1 MKKKFI
7 LILIVFAISFLGG
20 SFANAYNTNKLIR
33 VGISSNDFSK
43 LLYNETNI
51 TSNADFYVVDKQSK
65 KKLLSLKNNEI
76 LNIKYNNQKY
86 ILSSNNKQN
95 VETTNNLLEIKT
107 QHNDGNLQIVGL
119 KRAGIDVSYDGT
131 IELIANKTQINK
143 FAIVNVVP
151 LENYL
156 KSVVPNEMPVR
167 FGLEALKAQSV
178 AARNYVLK
186 PREKFYKEFDVCDS
200 TASQVYY
207 GVSSRKPLSNQAVDE
222 TKGVVA
228 LYKDE
233 LILALYC
240 STIGGYSESYKN
252 AFSVNKPKI
261 KFPSHDI
268 PYLKAKPDNI
278 NVQKLET
285 EGLATWFYTN
295 KIDSFDVDSPYYR
308 WATTWTGNELEDIL
322 KKRILQNINS
332 GFIHPKVEKN
342 FDFGK
347 LKDIK
352 VLERGESGKII
363 SMDIIFDNITFNVKK
378 ELIIRKLFLKNNKM
392 LKSANCVFQSIYN
405 KENLGENSLKNAFY
419 QFEKDEFANNLP
431 VYFDEIKAIGGGFG
445 HGVGLSQ
452 FGAANMAKRGYNYEQ
467 ILKHYYSHI
476 NLGTV
481 PHNLTYADNEYL
493 ASFFT
498 KDKNACIVFENNL
511 SFAKIKAEINNNTI
525 EINLNP
531 AIIRHKE
538 DISKYLLLGEN
549 KIKLTLIKDEKNLNK
564 VSIKTFVEFNCD

>member
-7 LILIVFAISFLGG
+7 LILIAIILNLCIYN
-20 SFANAYNTNKLIR
+20 FANAYNTNKLIR
-33 VGISSNDFSK
+33 VGISSNDFSQ

-51 TSNADFYVVDKQSK
+51 TSNTQFYVIDRGNN
-65 KKLLSLKNNEI
+65 KKLISLKSNEN
-76 LNIKYNNQKY
+76 LNIKYDNGKY
-86 ILSSNNKQN
+86 ILSSN
-95 VETTNNLLEIKT
+95 ENNIESLSSLLEVKT
-107 QHNDGNLQIVGL
+107 QDDCGYLQIVGL
-119 KRAGIDVSYDGT
+119 KRAGVDVLYDGT
-131 IELIANKTQINK
+131 IELVANKTQNGK

-207 GVSSRKPLSNQAVDE
+207 GMSSRKPLSNQAVDE
-222 TKGVVA
+222 TKGIVA

-252 AFSVNKPKI
+252 AFSANKPKI
-261 KFPSHDI
+261 KFPSSDI

-295 KIDSFDVDSPYYR
+295 KIDSYDIDSPYYR
-308 WATTWTGNELEDIL
+308 WETVWTRNELEDIL

-342 FDFGK
+342 FNFGK

-363 SMDIIFDNITFNVKK
+363 SMDIVFDNITFNVKK
-378 ELIIRKLFLKNNKM
+378 ELIIRKLFIKNNQM
-392 LKSANCVFQSIYN
+392 LKSANCVFQFIYN
-405 KENLGENSLKNAFY
+405 KENLDDNNLKTSFY

-431 VYFDEIKAIGGGFG
+431 VYFDEIKVIGGGFG

-452 FGAANMAKRGYNYEQ
+452 FGAANMAKKGYNYEQ
-467 ILKHYYSHI
+467 ILKHYYFNI
-476 NLGTV
+476 NLATQ
-481 PHNLTYADNEYL
+481 PHVLNYKDNEYL
-493 ASFFT
+493 TSFFT
-498 KDKNACIVFENNL
+498 KDKCVFIVLENNL
-511 SFAKIKAEINNNTI
+511 SFAKIKARINNHII

-531 AIIRHKE
+531 TIIKHKE
-538 DISKYLLLGEN
+538 DISKYIKKGEN
-549 KIKLTLIKDEKNLNK
+549 DIKITLNLDDKNLNK
-564 VSIKTFVEFNCD
+564 VNIKTFVEFNND

>member
-7 LILIVFAISFLGG
+7 LLLIAIILNLFICN
-20 SFANAYNTNKLIR
+20 FANAYNTNKLIR

-51 TSNADFYVVDKQSK
+51 TSNTQFYVLDKENNQK
-65 KKLLSLKNNEI
+65 VISLKSNEN
-76 LNIKYNNQKY
+76 LNIKYDNGKY
-86 ILSSNNKQN
+86 ILS
-95 VETTNNLLEIKT
+95 TNEKNTECLSSLLEVKA
-107 QHNDGNLQIVGL
+107 QDADGYLQIIGL
-119 KRAGIDVSYDGT
+119 KRAGIDVLYDGT
-131 IELIANKTQINK
+131 IELIANKTQKNK
-143 FAIVNVVP
+143 FAIVNVVS

-207 GVSSRKPLSNQAVDE
+207 GMSSRKPLSNQAVDE
-222 TKGVVA
+222 TKGIVA

-252 AFSVNKPKI
+252 AFSINKPKI
-261 KFPSHDI
+261 KFPSFDI
-268 PYLKAKPDNI
+268 PYLKAKPDNENI
-278 NVQKLET
+278 QKLET

-295 KIDSFDVDSPYYR
+295 KIDSYDVDSPYYR
-308 WATTWTGNELEDIL
+308 WETTWTRNELEDIL

-363 SMDIIFDNITFNVKK
+363 SMNIVFDNITFNVKK
-378 ELIIRKLFLKNNKM
+378 ELIIRKLFIKNNKM
-392 LKSANCVFQSIYN
+392 LKSANCVFQFIYN
-405 KENLGENSLKNAFY
+405 KENLIENNIKNTFY
-419 QFEKDEFANNLP
+419 QFEKDEFGSNLP
-431 VYFDEIKAIGGGFG
+431 LYFDEVKAIGGGFG

-452 FGAANMAKRGYNYEQ
+452 FGAANMAKNGYNFEQ
-467 ILKHYYSHI
+467 ILKHYYSNI
-476 NLGTV
+476 NLATQ
-481 PHNLTYADNEYL
+481 PAILHYNDNEYL
-493 ASFFT
+493 TSFFT
-498 KDKNACIVFENNL
+498 KNKCAFIVFENNL
-511 SFAKIKAEINNNTI
+511 SFAKIKAEVNNHII

-531 AIIRHKE
+531 TIIKHKE
-538 DISKYLLLGEN
+538 DISKYIKKGEN
-549 KIKLTLIKDEKNLNK
+549 NIKLILNADDKNFNK
-564 VSIKTFVEFNCD
+564 VNIKTFVEFNCD

>member
-7 LILIVFAISFLGG
+7 LLLIAIILNLFICN
-20 SFANAYNTNKLIR
+20 FANAYNTNKLIR

-51 TSNADFYVVDKQSK
+51 TSNTQFYVLDKENNQK
-65 KKLLSLKNNEI
+65 VISLKSNEN
-76 LNIKYNNQKY
+76 LNIKYDNGKY
-86 ILSSNNKQN
+86 ILS
-95 VETTNNLLEIKT
+95 TNEKNTECLSSLLEVKA
-107 QHNDGNLQIVGL
+107 QDADGYLQIIGL
-119 KRAGIDVSYDGT
+119 KRAGIDVLYDGT
-131 IELIANKTQINK
+131 IELIANKTQKNK
-143 FAIVNVVP
+143 FAIVNVVS

-207 GVSSRKPLSNQAVDE
+207 GMSSRKPLSNQAVDE
-222 TKGVVA
+222 TKGIVA

-252 AFSVNKPKI
+252 AFSINKPKI
-261 KFPSHDI
+261 KFPSFDI
-268 PYLKAKPDNI
+268 PYLKAKPDNENI
-278 NVQKLET
+278 QKLET

-295 KIDSFDVDSPYYR
+295 KIDSYDVDSPYYR
-308 WATTWTGNELEDIL
+308 WETTWTRNELEDII

-363 SMDIIFDNITFNVKK
+363 SMNIVFDNIRFYVKK
-378 ELIIRKLFLKNNKM
+378 ELLTRTVFIKNNKM
-392 LKSANCVFQSIYN
+392 LKSANCVFQFIYN
-405 KENLGENSLKNAFY
+405 KENLIENNIKNTFY
-419 QFEKDEFANNLP
+419 QFEKDEFGSNLP
-431 VYFDEIKAIGGGFG
+431 LYFDEVKAIGGGFG

-452 FGAANMAKRGYNYEQ
+452 FGAANMAKNGYNFEQ
-467 ILKHYYSHI
+467 ILKHYYSNI
-476 NLGTV
+476 NLATQ
-481 PHNLTYADNEYL
+481 PSILNYNDNEYL
-493 ASFFT
+493 TSFFT
-498 KDKNACIVFENNL
+498 KNKCAFIVFENNL
-511 SFAKIKAEINNNTI
+511 SFAKIKAEVNNHII

-531 AIIRHKE
+531 TIIKHKE
-538 DISKYLLLGEN
+538 DISKYIKKGEN
-549 KIKLTLIKDEKNLNK
+549 NIKLILNADDKNFNK
-564 VSIKTFVEFNCD
+564 VNIKTFVEFNCD

>member
-7 LILIVFAISFLGG
+7 LLLIAIILNLFICN
-20 SFANAYNTNKLIR
+20 FANAYNTNKLIR

-51 TSNADFYVVDKQSK
+51 TSNTQFYVLDKENNQK
-65 KKLLSLKNNEI
+65 VISLKSNEN
-76 LNIKYNNQKY
+76 LNIKYDNGKY
-86 ILSSNNKQN
+86 ILS
-95 VETTNNLLEIKT
+95 TNEKNTECLSSLLEVKA
-107 QHNDGNLQIVGL
+107 QDADGYLQIIGL
-119 KRAGIDVSYDGT
+119 KRAGIDVLYDGT
-131 IELIANKTQINK
+131 IELIANKTQKNK
-143 FAIVNVVP
+143 FAIVNVVS

-207 GVSSRKPLSNQAVDE
+207 GMSSRKPLSNQAVDE
-222 TKGVVA
+222 TKGIVA

-252 AFSVNKPKI
+252 AFSINKPKI
-261 KFPSHDI
+261 KFPSFDI
-268 PYLKAKPDNI
+268 PYLKAKPDNENI
-278 NVQKLET
+278 QKLET

-295 KIDSFDVDSPYYR
+295 KIDSYDVDSPYYR
-308 WATTWTGNELEDIL
+308 WETTWTHNELEDIL

-363 SMDIIFDNITFNVKK
+363 SMNIVFDNITFNVKK
-378 ELIIRKLFLKNNKM
+378 ELIIRKLFIKNNKM
-392 LKSANCVFQSIYN
+392 LKSANCVFQFIYN
-405 KENLGENSLKNAFY
+405 KENLIENNIKNTFY
-419 QFEKDEFANNLP
+419 QFEKDEFGSNLP
-431 VYFDEIKAIGGGFG
+431 LYFDEVKAIGGGFG

-452 FGAANMAKRGYNYEQ
+452 FGAANMAKNGYNFEQ
-467 ILKHYYSHI
+467 ILKHYYSNI
-476 NLGTV
+476 NLATQ
-481 PHNLTYADNEYL
+481 PSILNYNDNEYL
-493 ASFFT
+493 TSFFT
-498 KDKNACIVFENNL
+498 KNKCAFIVFENNL
-511 SFAKIKAEINNNTI
+511 SFAKIKAEVNNHII

-531 AIIRHKE
+531 TIIKHKE
-538 DISKYLLLGEN
+538 DISKYIKKGEN
-549 KIKLTLIKDEKNLNK
+549 NIKLILNADDKNFNK
-564 VSIKTFVEFNCD
+564 VNIKTFVEFNCD

>member
-7 LILIVFAISFLGG
+7 LLLIAIILNLFICN
-20 SFANAYNTNKLIR
+20 FANAYNTNKLIR

-51 TSNADFYVVDKQSK
+51 TSNTQFYVLDKENNQK
-65 KKLLSLKNNEI
+65 VISLKSNEN
-76 LNIKYNNQKY
+76 LNIKYDNGKY
-86 ILSSNNKQN
+86 ILS
-95 VETTNNLLEIKT
+95 TNEKNTECLSSLLEVKA
-107 QHNDGNLQIVGL
+107 QDADGYLQIIGL
-119 KRAGIDVSYDGT
+119 KRAGIDVLYDGT
-131 IELIANKTQINK
+131 IELIANKTQKNK
-143 FAIVNVVP
+143 FAIVNVVS

-207 GVSSRKPLSNQAVDE
+207 GMSSRKPLSNQAVDE
-222 TKGVVA
+222 TKGIVA

-252 AFSVNKPKI
+252 AFSINKPKI
-261 KFPSHDI
+261 KFPSFDI
-268 PYLKAKPDNI
+268 PYLKAKPDNENI
-278 NVQKLET
+278 QKLET

-295 KIDSFDVDSPYYR
+295 KIDSYDVDSPYYR
-308 WATTWTGNELEDIL
+308 WETTWTRNELEDIL

-363 SMDIIFDNITFNVKK
+363 SMNIVFDNITFNVKK
-378 ELIIRKLFLKNNKM
+378 ELIIRKLFIKNNKM
-392 LKSANCVFQSIYN
+392 LKSANCVFQFIYN
-405 KENLGENSLKNAFY
+405 KENLIENNIKNTFY
-419 QFEKDEFANNLP
+419 QFEKDEFGSNLP
-431 VYFDEIKAIGGGFG
+431 LYFDEVKAIGGGFG

-452 FGAANMAKRGYNYEQ
+452 FGAANMAKNGYNFEQ
-467 ILKHYYSHI
+467 ILKHYYSNI
-476 NLGTV
+476 NLATQ
-481 PHNLTYADNEYL
+481 PSILNYYDNEYL
-493 ASFFT
+493 TSFFT
-498 KDKNACIVFENNL
+498 KNKCAFIVFENNL
-511 SFAKIKAEINNNTI
+511 SFAKIKAEVNNHII

-531 AIIRHKE
+531 TIIKHKE
-538 DISKYLLLGEN
+538 DISKYIKKGEN
-549 KIKLTLIKDEKNLNK
+549 NIKLILNADDKNFNK
-564 VSIKTFVEFNCD
+564 VNIKTFVEFNCD

>member
-7 LILIVFAISFLGG
+7 LLLIAIILNLFICN
-20 SFANAYNTNKLIR
+20 FANAYNTNKLIR

-51 TSNADFYVVDKQSK
+51 TSNTQFYVLDKENNQK
-65 KKLLSLKNNEI
+65 VISLKSNEN
-76 LNIKYNNQKY
+76 LNIKYDNGKY
-86 ILSSNNKQN
+86 ILS
-95 VETTNNLLEIKT
+95 TNEKNTECLSSLLEVKA
-107 QHNDGNLQIVGL
+107 QDADGYLQIIGL
-119 KRAGIDVSYDGT
+119 KRAGIDVLYDGT
-131 IELIANKTQINK
+131 IELIANKTQKNK
-143 FAIVNVVP
+143 FAIVNVVS

-207 GVSSRKPLSNQAVDE
+207 GMSSRKPLSNQAVDE
-222 TKGVVA
+222 TKGIVA

-252 AFSVNKPKI
+252 AFSINKPKI
-261 KFPSHDI
+261 KFPSFDI
-268 PYLKAKPDNI
+268 PYLKAKPDNENI
-278 NVQKLET
+278 QKLET

-295 KIDSFDVDSPYYR
+295 KIDSFDIDSPYYR
-308 WATTWTGNELEDIL
+308 WETTWTRNELEDIL

-342 FDFGK
+342 FVFGK

-363 SMDIIFDNITFNVKK
+363 SMNIVFDNITFNVKK
-378 ELIIRKLFLKNNKM
+378 ELIIRKLFIKNNKM
-392 LKSANCVFQSIYN
+392 LKSANCVFQFIYN
-405 KENLGENSLKNAFY
+405 KENLIENNIKNTFY
-419 QFEKDEFANNLP
+419 QFEKDEFGSNLP
-431 VYFDEIKAIGGGFG
+431 LYFDEVKAIGGGFG

-452 FGAANMAKRGYNYEQ
+452 FGAANMAKNGYNFEQ
-467 ILKHYYSHI
+467 ILKHYYSNI
-476 NLGTV
+476 NLATQ
-481 PHNLTYADNEYL
+481 PSILNYNDNEYL
-493 ASFFT
+493 TSFFT
-498 KDKNACIVFENNL
+498 KNKCAFIVFENNL
-511 SFAKIKAEINNNTI
+511 SFAKIKAEVNNHII

-531 AIIRHKE
+531 TIIKHKE
-538 DISKYLLLGEN
+538 DISKYIKKGEN
-549 KIKLTLIKDEKNLNK
+549 NIKLILNADDKNFNK
-564 VSIKTFVEFNCD
+564 VNIKTFVEFNCD

>member
-7 LILIVFAISFLGG
+7 LLLIAIILNLFICN
-20 SFANAYNTNKLIR
+20 FANAYNTNKLIR

-51 TSNADFYVVDKQSK
+51 TSNTQFYVLDKENNQK
-65 KKLLSLKNNEI
+65 VISLKSNEN
-76 LNIKYNNQKY
+76 LNIKYDNGKY
-86 ILSSNNKQN
+86 ILS
-95 VETTNNLLEIKT
+95 TNEKNTECLSSLLEVKA
-107 QHNDGNLQIVGL
+107 QDADGYLQIIGL
-119 KRAGIDVSYDGT
+119 KRAGIDVLYDGT
-131 IELIANKTQINK
+131 IELIANKTQKNK
-143 FAIVNVVP
+143 FAIVNVVS

-207 GVSSRKPLSNQAVDE
+207 GMSSRKPLSNQAVDE
-222 TKGVVA
+222 TKGIVA

-252 AFSVNKPKI
+252 AFSINKPKI
-261 KFPSHDI
+261 KFPSFDI
-268 PYLKAKPDNI
+268 PYLKAKPDNENI
-278 NVQKLET
+278 QKLET

-295 KIDSFDVDSPYYR
+295 KIDSYDVDSPYYR
-308 WATTWTGNELEDIL
+308 WETTWTRNELEDIL

-363 SMDIIFDNITFNVKK
+363 SMNIVFDNITFNVKK
-378 ELIIRKLFLKNNKM
+378 ELIIRKLFIKNNKM
-392 LKSANCVFQSIYN
+392 LKSANCVFQFIYN
-405 KENLGENSLKNAFY
+405 KENLIENNIKNTFY
-419 QFEKDEFANNLP
+419 QFEKDEFGSNLP
-431 VYFDEIKAIGGGFG
+431 LYFDEVKAIGGGFG

-452 FGAANMAKRGYNYEQ
+452 FGAANMAKNGYNFEQ
-467 ILKHYYSHI
+467 ILKHYYSNI
-476 NLGTV
+476 NLATQ
-481 PHNLTYADNEYL
+481 PAILNYNDNEYL
-493 ASFFT
+493 TSFFT
-498 KDKNACIVFENNL
+498 KNKCAFIVFENNL
-511 SFAKIKAEINNNTI
+511 SFAKIKAEVNNHII

-531 AIIRHKE
+531 TIIKHKE
-538 DISKYLLLGEN
+538 DISKYIKKGEN
-549 KIKLTLIKDEKNLNK
+549 NIKLILNADDKNFNK
-564 VSIKTFVEFNCD
+564 VNIKTFVEFNCD

>member
-7 LILIVFAISFLGG
+7 LLLIAIILNLFICN
-20 SFANAYNTNKLIR
+20 FANAYNTNKLIR

-51 TSNADFYVVDKQSK
+51 TSNTQFYVLDKENNQK
-65 KKLLSLKNNEI
+65 VISLKSNEN
-76 LNIKYNNQKY
+76 LNIKYDNGKY
-86 ILSSNNKQN
+86 ILS
-95 VETTNNLLEIKT
+95 TNEKNTECLSSLLEVKA
-107 QHNDGNLQIVGL
+107 QDADGYLQIIGL
-119 KRAGIDVSYDGT
+119 KRAGIDVLYDGT
-131 IELIANKTQINK
+131 IELIANKTQKNK
-143 FAIVNVVP
+143 FAIVNVVS

-207 GVSSRKPLSNQAVDE
+207 GMSSRKPLSNQAVDE
-222 TKGVVA
+222 TKGIVA

-252 AFSVNKPKI
+252 AFSINKPKI
-261 KFPSHDI
+261 KFPSFDI
-268 PYLKAKPDNI
+268 PYLKAKPDNENI
-278 NVQKLET
+278 QKLET

-295 KIDSFDVDSPYYR
+295 KIDSYDVDSPYYR
-308 WATTWTGNELEDIL
+308 WETTWTRNELEDIL

-363 SMDIIFDNITFNVKK
+363 SMNIVFDNITFNVKK
-378 ELIIRKLFLKNNKM
+378 ELIIRKLFIKNNKM
-392 LKSANCVFQSIYN
+392 LKSANCVFQFIYN
-405 KENLGENSLKNAFY
+405 KENLIENNIKNTFY
-419 QFEKDEFANNLP
+419 QFEKDEFGSNLP
-431 VYFDEIKAIGGGFG
+431 LYFDEVKAIGGGFG

-452 FGAANMAKRGYNYEQ
+452 FGAANMAKNGYNFEQ
-467 ILKHYYSHI
+467 ILKHYYYNI
-476 NLGTV
+476 NLATQ
-481 PHNLTYADNEYL
+481 PSILNYNDNEYL
-493 ASFFT
+493 TSFFT
-498 KDKNACIVFENNL
+498 KNKCAFIVFENNL
-511 SFAKIKAEINNNTI
+511 SFAKIKAEVNNHII

-531 AIIRHKE
+531 TIIKHKE
-538 DISKYLLLGEN
+538 DISKYIKKGEN
-549 KIKLTLIKDEKNLNK
+549 NIKLILNADDKNFNK
-564 VSIKTFVEFNCD
+564 VNIKTFVEFNCD

>member
-7 LILIVFAISFLGG
+7 LLLIAIILNLFICN
-20 SFANAYNTNKLIR
+20 FANAYNTNKLIR

-51 TSNADFYVVDKQSK
+51 TSNTQFYVLDKENNQK
-65 KKLLSLKNNEI
+65 VISLKSNEN
-76 LNIKYNNQKY
+76 LNIKYDNGKY
-86 ILSSNNKQN
+86 ILS
-95 VETTNNLLEIKT
+95 TNGKNTECLSSLLEVKA
-107 QHNDGNLQIVGL
+107 QDADGYLQIIGL
-119 KRAGIDVSYDGT
+119 KRAGIDVLYDGT
-131 IELIANKTQINK
+131 IELIANKTQKNK
-143 FAIVNVVP
+143 FAIVNVVS

-207 GVSSRKPLSNQAVDE
+207 GMSSRKPLSNQAVDE
-222 TKGVVA
+222 TKGIVA

-252 AFSVNKPKI
+252 AFSINKPKI
-261 KFPSHDI
+261 KFPSFDI
-268 PYLKAKPDNI
+268 PYLKAKPDNENI
-278 NVQKLET
+278 QKLET

-295 KIDSFDVDSPYYR
+295 KIDSFDIDSPYYR
-308 WATTWTGNELEDIL
+308 WETTWTRNELEDIL

-342 FDFGK
+342 FVFGK

-363 SMDIIFDNITFNVKK
+363 SMNIVFDNITFNVKK
-378 ELIIRKLFLKNNKM
+378 ELIIRKLFIKNNKM
-392 LKSANCVFQSIYN
+392 LKSANCVFQFIYN
-405 KENLGENSLKNAFY
+405 KENLIENNIKNTFY
-419 QFEKDEFANNLP
+419 QFEKDEFGSNLP
-431 VYFDEIKAIGGGFG
+431 LYFDEVKAIGGGFG

-452 FGAANMAKRGYNYEQ
+452 FGAANMAKNGYNFEQ
-467 ILKHYYSHI
+467 ILKHYYSNI
-476 NLGTV
+476 NLATQ
-481 PHNLTYADNEYL
+481 PSILNYNDNEYL
-493 ASFFT
+493 TSFFT
-498 KDKNACIVFENNL
+498 KNKCAFIVFENNL
-511 SFAKIKAEINNNTI
+511 SFAKIKAEVNNHII

-531 AIIRHKE
+531 TIIKHKE
-538 DISKYLLLGEN
+538 DISKYIKKGEN
-549 KIKLTLIKDEKNLNK
+549 NIKLILNADDKNFNK
-564 VSIKTFVEFNCD
+564 VNIKTFVEFNCD

>member
-7 LILIVFAISFLGG
+7 LLLIAIILNLFICN
-20 SFANAYNTNKLIR
+20 FANAYNTNKLIR

-51 TSNADFYVVDKQSK
+51 TSNTQFYVLDKENNQK
-65 KKLLSLKNNEI
+65 VISLKSNEN
-76 LNIKYNNQKY
+76 LNIKYDNGKY
-86 ILSSNNKQN
+86 ILS
-95 VETTNNLLEIKT
+95 TNEKNTECLSSLLEVKA
-107 QHNDGNLQIVGL
+107 QDADGYLQIIGL
-119 KRAGIDVSYDGT
+119 KRAGIDVLYDGT
-131 IELIANKTQINK
+131 IELIANKTQKNK
-143 FAIVNVVP
+143 FAIVNVVT

-207 GVSSRKPLSNQAVDE
+207 GMSSRKPLSNQAVDE
-222 TKGVVA
+222 TKGIVA

-252 AFSVNKPKI
+252 AFSINKPKI
-261 KFPSHDI
+261 KFPSFDI
-268 PYLKAKPDNI
+268 PYLKAKPDNENI
-278 NVQKLET
+278 QKLET

-295 KIDSFDVDSPYYR
+295 KIDSYDVDSPYYR
-308 WATTWTGNELEDIL
+308 WETTWTRNELEDIL

-363 SMDIIFDNITFNVKK
+363 SMNIVFDNITFNVKK
-378 ELIIRKLFLKNNKM
+378 ELIIRKLFIKNNKM
-392 LKSANCVFQSIYN
+392 LKSANCVFQFIYN
-405 KENLGENSLKNAFY
+405 KENLIENNIKNTFY
-419 QFEKDEFANNLP
+419 QFEKDEFGSNLP
-431 VYFDEIKAIGGGFG
+431 LYFDEVKAIGGGFG

-452 FGAANMAKRGYNYEQ
+452 FGAANMAKNGYNFEQ
-467 ILKHYYSHI
+467 ILKHYYSNI
-476 NLGTV
+476 NLATQ
-481 PHNLTYADNEYL
+481 PAILHYNDNEYL
-493 ASFFT
+493 TSFFT
-498 KDKNACIVFENNL
+498 KNKCAFIVFENNL
-511 SFAKIKAEINNNTI
+511 SFAKIKAEVNNHII

-531 AIIRHKE
+531 TIIKHKE
-538 DISKYLLLGEN
+538 DISKYIKKGEN
-549 KIKLTLIKDEKNLNK
+549 NIKLILNADDKNFNK
-564 VSIKTFVEFNCD
+564 VNIKTFVEFNCD

>member
-7 LILIVFAISFLGG
+7 LLLIAIILNLFICN
-20 SFANAYNTNKLIR
+20 FANAYNTNKLIR

-51 TSNADFYVVDKQSK
+51 TSNTQFYVLDKENNQK
-65 KKLLSLKNNEI
+65 VISLKSNEN
-76 LNIKYNNQKY
+76 LNIKYDNGKY
-86 ILSSNNKQN
+86 ILS
-95 VETTNNLLEIKT
+95 TNGKNTECLSSLLEVKA
-107 QHNDGNLQIVGL
+107 QDADGYLQIIGL
-119 KRAGIDVSYDGT
+119 KRAGIDVLYDGT
-131 IELIANKTQINK
+131 IELIANKTQKNK
-143 FAIVNVVP
+143 FAIVNVVS

-207 GVSSRKPLSNQAVDE
+207 GMSSRKPLSNQAVDE
-222 TKGVVA
+222 TKGIVA

-252 AFSVNKPKI
+252 AFSINKPKI
-261 KFPSHDI
+261 KFPSFDI
-268 PYLKAKPDNI
+268 PYLKAKPDNENI
-278 NVQKLET
+278 QKLET

-295 KIDSFDVDSPYYR
+295 KIDSYDVDSPYYR
-308 WATTWTGNELEDIL
+308 WETTWTRNELEDIL

-332 GFIHPKVEKN
+332 GFINPKVEKN

-352 VLERGESGKII
+352 VFERGESGKII
-363 SMDIIFDNITFNVKK
+363 SMNIVFDNITFNVKK
-378 ELIIRKLFLKNNKM
+378 ELIIRKLFIKNNKM
-392 LKSANCVFQSIYN
+392 LKSANCVFQFIYN
-405 KENLGENSLKNAFY
+405 KENLIENNIKNTFY
-419 QFEKDEFANNLP
+419 QFEKDEFGSNLP
-431 VYFDEIKAIGGGFG
+431 LYFDEVKAIGGGFG

-452 FGAANMAKRGYNYEQ
+452 FGAANMAKNGYNFEQ
-467 ILKHYYSHI
+467 ILKHYYSNI
-476 NLGTV
+476 NLATQ
-481 PHNLTYADNEYL
+481 PSILNYNDNEYL
-493 ASFFT
+493 TSFFT
-498 KDKNACIVFENNL
+498 KNKCAFIVFENNL
-511 SFAKIKAEINNNTI
+511 SFAKIKAEVNNHII

-531 AIIRHKE
+531 TIIKHKE
-538 DISKYLLLGEN
+538 DISKYIKKGEN
-549 KIKLTLIKDEKNLNK
+549 NIKLILNADDKNFNK
-564 VSIKTFVEFNCD
+564 VNIKTFVEFNCD

>member
-1 MKKKFI
+1 MKKNFI
-7 LILIVFAISFLGG
+7 LTLIAIILNLCIFN
-20 SFANAYNTNKLIR
+20 FANAYNINKLIR

-51 TSNADFYVVDKQSK
+51 TSNVDFYVIDKDINK
-65 KKLLSLKNNEI
+65 RLICLKSDEK
-76 LNIKYNNQKY
+76 LNIKYDNGKY
-86 ILSSNNKQN
+86 ILSSNDKN
-95 VETTNNLLEIKT
+95 VETLNSILEIKT
-107 QHNDGNLQIVGL
+107 QDDNGYLQIVGL
-119 KRAGIDVSYDGT
+119 KRAGIEVLYDGI
-131 IELIANKTQINK
+131 IELVANKTQNNK

-207 GVSSRKPLSNQAVDE
+207 GMSSRKPLSNKAVDE
-222 TKGVVA
+222 TKGIVA

-252 AFSVNKPKI
+252 AFSINKPKI

-268 PYLKAKPDNI
+268 PYLKAKPDNLNI
-278 NVQKLET
+278 QKLET

-295 KIDSFDVDSPYYR
+295 QIDSYDIDSPYYR
-308 WATTWTGNELEDIL
+308 WETAWSYSELDKIL
-322 KKRILQNINS
+322 KERIKQNINS
-332 GFIHPKVEKN
+332 GFISPKVDKN

-363 SMDIIFDNITFNVKK
+363 SMNIVFDNITFNVKK
-378 ELIIRKLFLKNNKM
+378 ELIIRKLFIKNNKM
-392 LKSANCVFQSIYN
+392 LKSANCVFQFIYS
-405 KENLGENSLKNAFY
+405 KENLGDNNLKNSFY
-419 QFEKDEFANNLP
+419 QFEKDEYKTNLP
-431 VYFDEIKAIGGGFG
+431 LYFDEIKAIGGGFG

-452 FGAANMAKRGYNYEQ
+452 FGAANMAKNGHNYEQ
-467 ILKHYYSHI
+467 ILKHYYSNI
-476 NLGTV
+476 NLATQ
-481 PHNLTYADNEYL
+481 PHILNNNDNEYL

-498 KDKNACIVFENNL
+498 KDKNAFIVFENNL
-511 SFAKIKAEINNNTI
+511 SFAKIKAEVNNNII

-531 AIIRHKE
+531 TIIKHKE
-538 DISKYLLLGEN
+538 DISKYIKNGEN
-549 KIKLTLIKDEKNLNK
+549 NIKITLNTDDKSLNK
-564 VSIKTFVEFNCD
+564 VNIKTFIEFNCD

>member
-7 LILIVFAISFLGG
+7 LLLIAIILNLFICN
-20 SFANAYNTNKLIR
+20 FANAYNTNKLIR

-51 TSNADFYVVDKQSK
+51 TSNTQFYVLDKENNQK
-65 KKLLSLKNNEI
+65 VISLKSNEN
-76 LNIKYNNQKY
+76 LNIKYDNGKY
-86 ILSSNNKQN
+86 ILS
-95 VETTNNLLEIKT
+95 TNEKNTECLSSLLEVKA
-107 QHNDGNLQIVGL
+107 QDADGYLQIIGL
-119 KRAGIDVSYDGT
+119 KRAGIDVLYDGT
-131 IELIANKTQINK
+131 IELIANKTQKNK
-143 FAIVNVVP
+143 FAIVNVVS

-207 GVSSRKPLSNQAVDE
+207 GMSSRKPLSNQAVDE
-222 TKGVVA
+222 TKGIVA

-252 AFSVNKPKI
+252 AFSINKPKI
-261 KFPSHDI
+261 KFPSFDI
-268 PYLKAKPDNI
+268 PYLKAKPDNENI
-278 NVQKLET
+278 QKLET

-295 KIDSFDVDSPYYR
+295 KIDSYDVDSPYYR
-308 WATTWTGNELEDIL
+308 WETTWTRNELEDIL

-363 SMDIIFDNITFNVKK
+363 SMNIVFDNITFNVKK
-378 ELIIRKLFLKNNKM
+378 ELIIRKLFIKNNKM
-392 LKSANCVFQSIYN
+392 LKSANCVFQFIYN
-405 KENLGENSLKNAFY
+405 KENLIENNIKNTFY
-419 QFEKDEFANNLP
+419 QFEKDEFGSNLP
-431 VYFDEIKAIGGGFG
+431 LYFDEVKAIGGGFG

-452 FGAANMAKRGYNYEQ
+452 FGAANMAKNGYNFEQ
-467 ILKHYYSHI
+467 ILKHYYSNI
-476 NLGTV
+476 NLATQ
-481 PHNLTYADNEYL
+481 PSILNYNDNEY
-493 ASFFT
+493 
-498 KDKNACIVFENNL
+498 
-511 SFAKIKAEINNNTI
+511 FARTN
-525 EINLNP
+525 
-531 AIIRHKE
+531 
-538 DISKYLLLGEN
+538 
-549 KIKLTLIKDEKNLNK
+549 TLIHNYAVVADCEDFHLTSEVDDAKWYDIEEVLT
-564 VSIKTFVEFNCD
+564 VIKPNSLAKHFVELYLKKESI

>member
-7 LILIVFAISFLGG
+7 LLLIAIILNLFICN
-20 SFANAYNTNKLIR
+20 FANAYNTNKLIR

-51 TSNADFYVVDKQSK
+51 TSNTQFYVLDKENNQK
-65 KKLLSLKNNEI
+65 VISLKSNEN
-76 LNIKYNNQKY
+76 LNIKYDNGKY
-86 ILSSNNKQN
+86 ILS
-95 VETTNNLLEIKT
+95 TNEKNTECLSSLLEVKA
-107 QHNDGNLQIVGL
+107 QDADGYLQIIGL
-119 KRAGIDVSYDGT
+119 KRAGIDVLYDGT
-131 IELIANKTQINK
+131 IELIANKTQKNK
-143 FAIVNVVP
+143 FAIVNVVS

-207 GVSSRKPLSNQAVDE
+207 GMSSRKPLSNQAVDE
-222 TKGVVA
+222 TKGIVA

-252 AFSVNKPKI
+252 AFSINKPKI
-261 KFPSHDI
+261 KFPSFDI
-268 PYLKAKPDNI
+268 PYLKAKPDNENI
-278 NVQKLET
+278 QKLET

-295 KIDSFDVDSPYYR
+295 KIDSYDVDSPYYR
-308 WATTWTGNELEDIL
+308 WETTWTRNELEDII

-363 SMDIIFDNITFNVKK
+363 SMNIVFDNITFNVKK
-378 ELIIRKLFLKNNKM
+378 ELIIRKLFIKNNKM
-392 LKSANCVFQSIYN
+392 LKSANCVFQFIYN
-405 KENLGENSLKNAFY
+405 KENLIENNIKNTFY
-419 QFEKDEFANNLP
+419 QFEKDEFGSNLP
-431 VYFDEIKAIGGGFG
+431 LYFDEVKAIGGGFG

-452 FGAANMAKRGYNYEQ
+452 FGAANMAKNGYNFEQ
-467 ILKHYYSHI
+467 ILKHYYSNI
-476 NLGTV
+476 NLATQ
-481 PHNLTYADNEYL
+481 PSILNYNDNEYL
-493 ASFFT
+493 TSFFT
-498 KDKNACIVFENNL
+498 KNKCAFIVFENNL
-511 SFAKIKAEINNNTI
+511 SFAKIKAEVNNHII

-531 AIIRHKE
+531 TIIKHKE
-538 DISKYLLLGEN
+538 DISKYIKKGEN
-549 KIKLTLIKDEKNLNK
+549 NIKLILNADDKNFNK
-564 VSIKTFVEFNCD
+564 VNIKTFVEFNCD

>member
-7 LILIVFAISFLGG
+7 LLLIAIILNLFICN
-20 SFANAYNTNKLIR
+20 FANAYNTNKLIR

-51 TSNADFYVVDKQSK
+51 TSNTQFYVLDKENNQK
-65 KKLLSLKNNEI
+65 VISLKSNEN
-76 LNIKYNNQKY
+76 LNIKYDNGKY
-86 ILSSNNKQN
+86 ILS
-95 VETTNNLLEIKT
+95 TNEKNTECLSSLLEVKA
-107 QHNDGNLQIVGL
+107 QDADGYLQIIGL
-119 KRAGIDVSYDGT
+119 KRAGIDVLYDGT
-131 IELIANKTQINK
+131 IELIANKTQKNK
-143 FAIVNVVP
+143 FAIVNVVS

-207 GVSSRKPLSNQAVDE
+207 GMSSRKPLSNQAVDE
-222 TKGVVA
+222 TKGIVA

-252 AFSVNKPKI
+252 AFSINKPKI
-261 KFPSHDI
+261 KFPSFDI
-268 PYLKAKPDNI
+268 PYLKAKPDNENI
-278 NVQKLET
+278 QKLET

-295 KIDSFDVDSPYYR
+295 KIDSYDVDSPYYR
-308 WATTWTGNELEDIL
+308 WETTWTRNELEDIL

-332 GFIHPKVEKN
+332 GFINPKVEKN

-352 VLERGESGKII
+352 VFERGESGKII
-363 SMDIIFDNITFNVKK
+363 SMNIVFDNITFNVKK
-378 ELIIRKLFLKNNKM
+378 ELIIRKLFIKNNKM
-392 LKSANCVFQSIYN
+392 LKSANCVFQFIYN
-405 KENLGENSLKNAFY
+405 KENLIENNIKNTFY
-419 QFEKDEFANNLP
+419 QFEKDEFGSNLP
-431 VYFDEIKAIGGGFG
+431 LYFDEVKAIGGGFG

-452 FGAANMAKRGYNYEQ
+452 FGAANMAKNGYNFEQ
-467 ILKHYYSHI
+467 ILKHYYSNI
-476 NLGTV
+476 NLATQ
-481 PHNLTYADNEYL
+481 PAILNYNDNEYL
-493 ASFFT
+493 TSFFT
-498 KDKNACIVFENNL
+498 KNKCAFIVFENNL
-511 SFAKIKAEINNNTI
+511 SFAKIKAEVNNHII

-531 AIIRHKE
+531 TIIKHKE
-538 DISKYLLLGEN
+538 DISKYIKKGEN
-549 KIKLTLIKDEKNLNK
+549 NIKLILNADDKNFNK
-564 VSIKTFVEFNCD
+564 VNIKTFVEFNCD

>member
-7 LILIVFAISFLGG
+7 LLLIAIILNLFICN
-20 SFANAYNTNKLIR
+20 FANAYNTNKLIR

-51 TSNADFYVVDKQSK
+51 TSNTQFYVLDKENNQK
-65 KKLLSLKNNEI
+65 VISLKSNEN
-76 LNIKYNNQKY
+76 LNIKYDNGKY
-86 ILSSNNKQN
+86 ILS
-95 VETTNNLLEIKT
+95 TNEKNTECLSSLLEVKA
-107 QHNDGNLQIVGL
+107 QDADGYLQIIGL
-119 KRAGIDVSYDGT
+119 KRAGIDVLYDGT
-131 IELIANKTQINK
+131 IELIANKTQKNK
-143 FAIVNVVP
+143 FAIVNVVS

-207 GVSSRKPLSNQAVDE
+207 GMSSRKPLSNQAVDE
-222 TKGVVA
+222 TKGIVA

-252 AFSVNKPKI
+252 AFSINKPKI
-261 KFPSHDI
+261 KFPSFDI
-268 PYLKAKPDNI
+268 PYLKAKPDNENI
-278 NVQKLET
+278 QKLET

-295 KIDSFDVDSPYYR
+295 KIDSYDVDSPYYR
-308 WATTWTGNELEDIL
+308 WETTWTRNELEDIL

-363 SMDIIFDNITFNVKK
+363 SMNIVFDNITFNVKK
-378 ELIIRKLFLKNNKM
+378 ELIIRKLFIKNNKM
-392 LKSANCVFQSIYN
+392 LKSANCVFQFIYN
-405 KENLGENSLKNAFY
+405 KENLIENNIKNTFY
-419 QFEKDEFANNLP
+419 QFEKDEFGSNLP
-431 VYFDEIKAIGGGFG
+431 LYFDEVKAIGGGFG

-452 FGAANMAKRGYNYEQ
+452 FGAANMAKNGYNFEQ
-467 ILKHYYSHI
+467 ILKHYYSNI
-476 NLGTV
+476 NLATQ
-481 PHNLTYADNEYL
+481 PSILNYNDNEYL
-493 ASFFT
+493 TSFFT
-498 KDKNACIVFENNL
+498 KNKCAFIVFENNL
-511 SFAKIKAEINNNTI
+511 SFAKIKAEVNNHII

-531 AIIRHKE
+531 TIIKHKE
-538 DISKYLLLGEN
+538 DISKYIKKGEN
-549 KIKLTLIKDEKNLNK
+549 NIKLILNADDKNFNK
-564 VSIKTFVEFNCD
+564 VNIKTFVEFNCD

>member
-7 LILIVFAISFLGG
+7 LLLIAIILNLFICN
-20 SFANAYNTNKLIR
+20 FANAYNTNKLIR

-51 TSNADFYVVDKQSK
+51 TSNTQFYVLDKENNQK
-65 KKLLSLKNNEI
+65 VISLKSNEN
-76 LNIKYNNQKY
+76 LNIKYDNGKY
-86 ILSSNNKQN
+86 ILS
-95 VETTNNLLEIKT
+95 TNEKNTECLSSLLEVKA
-107 QHNDGNLQIVGL
+107 QDADGYLQIIGL
-119 KRAGIDVSYDGT
+119 KRAGIDVLYDGT
-131 IELIANKTQINK
+131 IELIANKTQKNK
-143 FAIVNVVP
+143 FAIVNVVS

-207 GVSSRKPLSNQAVDE
+207 GMSSRKPLSNQAVDE
-222 TKGVVA
+222 TKGIVA

-252 AFSVNKPKI
+252 AFSINKPKI
-261 KFPSHDI
+261 KFPSFDI
-268 PYLKAKPDNI
+268 PYLKAKPDNENI
-278 NVQKLET
+278 QKLET

-295 KIDSFDVDSPYYR
+295 KIDSYDVDSPYYR
-308 WATTWTGNELEDIL
+308 WETTWTRNELEDIL

-332 GFIHPKVEKN
+332 GFINPKVEKN

-363 SMDIIFDNITFNVKK
+363 SMNIVFDNITFNVKK
-378 ELIIRKLFLKNNKM
+378 ELIIRKLFIKNNKM
-392 LKSANCVFQSIYN
+392 LKSANCVFQFIYN
-405 KENLGENSLKNAFY
+405 KENLIENNIKNTFY
-419 QFEKDEFANNLP
+419 QFEKDEFGSNLP
-431 VYFDEIKAIGGGFG
+431 LYFDEVKAIGGGFG

-452 FGAANMAKRGYNYEQ
+452 FGAANMAKNGYNFEQ
-467 ILKHYYSHI
+467 ILKHYYSNI
-476 NLGTV
+476 NLATQ
-481 PHNLTYADNEYL
+481 PAILNYNDNEYL
-493 ASFFT
+493 TSFFT
-498 KDKNACIVFENNL
+498 KNKCAFIVFENNL
-511 SFAKIKAEINNNTI
+511 SFAKIKAEVNNHII

-531 AIIRHKE
+531 TIIKHKE
-538 DISKYLLLGEN
+538 DISKYIKKGEN
-549 KIKLTLIKDEKNLNK
+549 NIKLILNADDKNFNK
-564 VSIKTFVEFNCD
+564 VNIKTFVEFNCD